1 MGNAKK
7 TRSSAGVAWQ
17 LWGDSLSDLPGR
29 QKGEKEKLPVR
40 RNFCF
45 LLLEKEPKNKL
56 PVANS
61 PPEFPGDSDT

>member
-1 MGNAKK
+1 MSLGSSGGLPP
-7 TRSSAGVAWQ
+7 RSLRA
-17 LWGDSLSDLPGR
+17 P
-29 QKGEKEKLPVR
+29 KGEKEKLPVG

-45 LLLEKEPKNKL
+45 LLLEKEPENKL